1 MASSASKRLEI
12 FIATGLFIIGV
23 SIYLLWRDEHLL
35 IHRVIHGCGIDT
47 FIAPLRRSAAEV
59 YLPEWIRFALPDG
72 LWTTSYILLIDA
84 LVKRDYQWTSVIPLV
99 GLISEIMQWIGW
111 MPGTFDIC
119 DLIAY
124 VLPYLFYVM
133 IINQYK

>member
-12 FIATGLFIIGV
+12 IIATGLFLIGV

-35 IHRVIHGCGIDT
+35 IHRVIHSCGIDT

>member
-12 FIATGLFIIGV
+12 IIATGLFLIGV

-35 IHRVIHGCGIDT
+35 IHRVIHGCGIDA

-84 LVKRDYQWTSVIPLV
+84 LVKRDYQLTSVIPLV

>member
-12 FIATGLFIIGV
+12 IIATGLFIIGV

>member
-1 MASSASKRLEI
+1 MASSTSKRLEI
-12 FIATGLFIIGV
+12 IIATGLFLIGV

-35 IHRVIHGCGIDT
+35 IHRVIHGCRIDT